1 MLPLSASAVIHWNTA
16 AEYALRSKILAVAA
30 VGIVFYTFFIYI
42 CPYIINSSIHLYVV
56 INIEFKIILSRFF
69 EKNENLV
76 FSNLGVMD
84 KTQYFK
90 YNDFPENL
98 EEKQKFLNKVGEK
111 INFVFYQGSFEK
123 NSNIYW
129 IISLDRETFFSEIY
143 FIVYGKKYIMNL

>member
-1 MLPLSASAVIHWNTA
+1 MLRKYLNKTNT
-16 AEYALRSKILAVAA
+16 
-30 VGIVFYTFFIYI
+30 IY
-42 CPYIINSSIHLYVV
+42 NRLGFSI
-56 INIEFKIILSRFF
+56 EFF

-143 FIVYGKKYIMNL
+143 FELDRPSPISVRMS